1 MSLVRQYKHWTLLLY
16 HALRAPTIQ
25 IYMKSPSVVAG
36 QDISGTVVIE
46 HYQSTI
52 FGVTVNVIGKEVNKQ
67 SHVFLKDT
75 ILQLDSIDM
84 EHKLTLSFNHRLSD
98 LLSGTYAHKKGSIQY
113 YIQCELW
120 YTRLGSIERVRVKKR
135 FELYSN
141 MNHYMNV
148 DKPISFSSSH
158 SDMSIDF
165 YMPRTVWIT
174 DNTPIYI
181 HLAIQNNALD
191 HSINEIKLRLV
202 KRFKQNKEII
212 ATSSSLGWWQP
223 LEPEHQ
229 DVILMTIRPPAN
241 EFTISQQGNMSVS
254 FEVQAFTRSQRFK
267 KDIMLAN
274 IPVIL

>member
-36 QDISGTVVIE
+36 QDISGTVVIQ
-46 HYQSTI
+46 HYQSTV

-84 EHKLTLSFNHRLSD
+84 EHKLTLSFNYRLSD

-113 YIQCELW
+113 YIQC
-120 YTRLGSIERVRVKKR
+120 IERVRVKKR

-141 MNHYMNV
+141 MSHYMDM

-158 SDMSIDF
+158 PDVSIDF

-174 DNTPIYI
+174 DNTPIYM
-181 HLAIQNNALD
+181 HLTIQNNALG
-191 HSINEIKLRLV
+191 HSIDEVKLRLV
-202 KRFKQNKEII
+202 KRFKQHKEII

-223 LEPEHQ
+223 LEPEQQ
-229 DVILMTIRPPAN
+229 DAILMTIRPP
-241 EFTISQQGNMSVS
+241 VS
-254 FEVQAFTRSQRFK
+254 NKHSTDNQLIFCIGK
-267 KDIMLAN
+267 
-274 IPVIL
+274 